1 MECNKNTKKCLK
13 ELCTALTLIDTPK
26 KMQEFLECLLTE
38 AEVIDI
44 ANRWLLGRE
53 IDRGTTQREIAK
65 NYNMSLCKIT
75 RGSRELKKDGSA
87 FKKVLEEFK
96 ASQSE

>member
-1 MECNKNTKKCLK
+1 MECNENTRKNLT

-26 KMQEFLECLLTE
+26 EMQAFLECLLTE
-38 AEVIDI
+38 AEVVDI
-44 ANRWLLGRE
+44 ANRWLLVRE

-87 FKKVLEEFK
+87 FKKVLEDFK

>member
-1 MECNKNTKKCLK
+1 MECNEYTKNCLK
-13 ELCTALTLIDTPK
+13 ELCKALTLIDTPEH
-26 KMQEFLECLLTE
+26 MQEFLECLLTE
-38 AEVIDI
+38 AEVVDI
-44 ANRWLLGRE
+44 ANRWLLVRE
-53 IDRGTTQREIAK
+53 IDNGTTQREIAK

-75 RGSRELKKDGSA
+75 RGSRELNKEGSA